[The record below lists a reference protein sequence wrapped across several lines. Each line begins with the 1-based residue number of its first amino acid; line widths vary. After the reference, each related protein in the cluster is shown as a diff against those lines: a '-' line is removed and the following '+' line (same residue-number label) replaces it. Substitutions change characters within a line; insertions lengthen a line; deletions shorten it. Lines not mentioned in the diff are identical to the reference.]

1 MRDFLMFQHT
11 FMMDFYGY
19 YYIFMR
25 DFGRESHLHLRQ

>member
-11 FMMDFYGY
+11 FMRDFYGY

-25 DFGRESHLHLRQ
+25 DFGLTR